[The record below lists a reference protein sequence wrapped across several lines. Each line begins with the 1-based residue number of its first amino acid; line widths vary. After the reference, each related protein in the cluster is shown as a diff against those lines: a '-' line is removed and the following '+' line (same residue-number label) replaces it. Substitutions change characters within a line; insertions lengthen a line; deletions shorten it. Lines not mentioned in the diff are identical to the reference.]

1 MPNNPDRVRVSS
13 YEAAMQMQMD
23 KKEWEAA
30 TPRDFVDYTPKLYKS
45 LAMPS
50 YVHGYS
56 LAIEFMKQ
64 WFLEYFPK
72 DFFKVVHIN
81 GKHVLDDWKHFNNY
95 NIVRVPPMLAIVP
108 TVEYEYD
115 RDGIDLYLGDHNM
128 LLKKTRYQQS
138 FFRDYN
144 NKNFLYMQMRALRMN
159 FNFKVRVATRAQ
171 QLDVYN
177 NMNMWFRIGATQ
189 ERRVAADFHIPYD
202 IICNMASVV
211 GFDLDQYG
219 NIKEEDCLKLT
230 NYLNQYSDLPIMYK
244 MRAINQKP
252 EFFVR
257 VRNMYTHIDTQ
268 DRLDIDDGEMIGKL
282 GKNYHIEMR
291 AVLTIPIP
299 HFFVYFNQDPIVKTI
314 TVKERDKDCIGLYT
328 INPMEI
334 LPYNE
339 KGWNSILI
347 TEYLLEPDEEFI
359 DLSKV
364 LFNKNFEPSMELKK
378 VYDAT
383 LANGFNPETFLD
395 IRLWRSE
402 DVARVIEFTMDWEH
416 CILQLNKTL
425 DESHPE
431 MISIAIYGDKRYINE
446 TVVTLE
452 KYDASRISVDENP
465 NAKVT
470 PHPREG
476 QL

>member
-1 MPNNPDRVRVSS
+1 MPKNPDRIKVSS
-13 YEAAMQMQMD
+13 SEIARQLAAD
-23 KKEWEAA
+23 NDEWGAPL
-30 TPRDFVDYTPKLYKS
+30 PRDFVDYTPKLYKS

-56 LAIEFMKQ
+56 LAIEFMRQ

-72 DFFKVVHIN
+72 DYFKVIHVN

-95 NIVRVPPMLAIVP
+95 NVKREKPMLAIVP
-108 TVEYEYD
+108 TVEYDYD
-115 RDGIDLYLGDHNM
+115 REGIDLYLGDHNL

-138 FFRDYN
+138 FFKDYA

-159 FNFKVRVATRAQ
+159 FTFKVRVATRAQ

-189 ERRVAADFHIPYD
+189 ERRVTADFHIPYD
-202 IICNMASVV
+202 IICNMAAVV

-219 NIKEEDCLKLT
+219 NIKEEDCIKLT
-230 NYLNQYSDLPIMYK
+230 EYLNKYSDLPIMFK

-257 VRNMYTHIDTQ
+257 VRNMYTHISTQ
-268 DRLDIDDGEMIGKL
+268 DRLELDDGERIGKL
-282 GKNYHIEMR
+282 DKNFHIEMR

-299 HFFVYFNQDPIVKTI
+299 HFFVYFNQDPIRRSI
-314 TVKERDKDCIGLYT
+314 TVKEKDEKCIALYT

-334 LPYNE
+334 LPYND

-364 LFNKNFEPSMELKK
+364 LFNKNFEPSMALKK
-378 VYDAT
+378 VYDNC
-383 LANGFNPETFLD
+383 LENGYTPETFLD
-395 IRLWRSE
+395 IHLWRSE
-402 DVARVIEFTMDWEH
+402 DVARAIDFTVDWNH
-416 CILQLNKTL
+416 CALQLTNTL
-425 DESHPE
+425 DENHPE

-446 TVVTLE
+446 SISTIE
-452 KYDASRISVDENP
+452 KYDQSRIVVNENP
-465 NAKVT
+465 NAKTT